1 MRWLCA
7 RDVPLLLSSLS
18 VALLV
23 RLFTCLI
30 GELHSQL
37 ERVKK
42 LEETSGQGIAGREQL
57 ATRLDWQLGKGG
69 RLSGSAFIARSGR
82 LP

>member
-1 MRWLCA
+1 MCA
-7 RDVPLLLSSLS
+7 RDVPPLLSSLS

-23 RLFTCLI
+23 RLFARLI

-57 ATRLDWQLGKGG
+57 AIILDW
-69 RLSGSAFIARSGR
+69 
-82 LP
+82 P